1 MILIGMISAE
11 SIGKLFMAGMLP
23 GILLAGIFSVYI
35 ILRSRRSK
43 SLERIEPASWK
54 ERWGSVRMAF
64 FGLLAPIIVLG
75 GIYSGIFTPS
85 EAAGIGTVYSLFICV
100 IIYRSLS
107 LKKLWRVI
115 LDGAKLNAALA
126 FIVTGALVFGQV
138 VTMLRI
144 PERLCGYLATLP
156 ISPMAV
162 LLLVLIFIII
172 LGALM
177 DEISILLI
185 TYPTLYHIF
194 VRNFGFD
201 PIWFAL
207 VFVVTLEVGLV
218 APPVGINLFVVQG
231 IERTAKFSEVV
242 KGVLPFVLLMI
253 ASILLF
259 VYIKPLATWLPGFV
273 G

>member
-23 GILLAGIFSVYI
+23 GILLTGIFSAYI
-35 ILRSRRSK
+35 VLRSRRSK
-43 SLERIEPASWK
+43 TLERIEPASWK
-54 ERWGSVRMAF
+54 ERWGSVRTAF

-85 EAAGIGTVYSLFICV
+85 EAAGIGTVYSLLICV
-100 IIYRSLS
+100 LIYRTLS

-138 VTMLRI
+138 VTLLRI
-144 PERLCGYLATLP
+144 PESLCGYLATLP
-156 ISPMAV
+156 LSPTAI

-185 TYPTLYHIF
+185 TYPILYHIF

-231 IERTAKFSEVV
+231 IDRTAKFSDVV
-242 KGVLPFVLLMI
+242 KGTLPFVLLMI

>member
-1 MILIGMISAE
+1 
-11 SIGKLFMAGMLP
+11 
-23 GILLAGIFSVYI
+23 
-35 ILRSRRSK
+35 
-43 SLERIEPASWK
+43 
-54 ERWGSVRMAF
+54 
-64 FGLLAPIIVLG
+64 
-75 GIYSGIFTPS
+75 
-85 EAAGIGTVYSLFICV
+85 
-100 IIYRSLS
+100 
-107 LKKLWRVI
+107 

-138 VTMLRI
+138 VTLLRI
-144 PERLCGYLATLP
+144 PERLCEYLAILP
-156 ISPMAV
+156 ISPMAI

-231 IERTAKFSEVV
+231 IDRTAKFSEVV
-242 KGVLPFVLLMI
+242 KGHC
-253 ASILLF
+253 
-259 VYIKPLATWLPGFV
+259 PLSF
-273 G
+273 